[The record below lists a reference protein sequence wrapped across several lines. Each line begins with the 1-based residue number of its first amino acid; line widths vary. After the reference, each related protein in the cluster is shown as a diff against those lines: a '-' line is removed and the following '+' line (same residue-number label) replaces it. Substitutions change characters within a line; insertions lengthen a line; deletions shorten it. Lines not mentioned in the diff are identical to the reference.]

1 MLSYRNSLVVLGL
14 VLLLFGYTLP
24 AAHLYPNTNNRCYYA
39 KIGIS
44 EVSVDERST
53 NAQKEIKQR
62 TE

>member
-1 MLSYRNSLVVLGL
+1 M
-14 VLLLFGYTLP
+14 P
-24 AAHLYPNTNNRCYYA
+24 

-44 EVSVDERST
+44 EVSVDERKT